1 MVLHVLAVLVAAML
15 FGTTGTAQVLGPDG
29 TTPLSV
35 GAMRLIVGGIAIAA
49 ITFPSP
55 PVERGGRR
63 YRDLGRHRGRSP

>member
-49 ITFPSP
+49 ITRLSVP
-55 PVERGGRR
+55 R
-63 YRDLGRHRGRSP
+63 